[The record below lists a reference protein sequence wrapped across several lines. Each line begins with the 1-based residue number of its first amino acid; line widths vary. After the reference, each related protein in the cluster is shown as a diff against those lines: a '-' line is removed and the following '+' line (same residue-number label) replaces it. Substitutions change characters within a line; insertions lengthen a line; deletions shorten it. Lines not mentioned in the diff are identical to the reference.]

1 MAESNSTGNAG
12 PARFAQASD
21 VTSAAA
27 SRVSYA
33 DVAEYLDQLAIR
45 EEVVYTAE
53 EHAVWSEVLARNGQV
68 VARHASHIHPDYLG
82 GLKALQLPSRVPR
95 PHELNERLLETG
107 WRVVAVDG
115 YIPATMYAALMAEQV
130 FPVSS
135 RIRRREHIDYAPEPD
150 MVHDI
155 LGHLPMLFCAEHRDY
170 LRALARH
177 ASRATANHL
186 DAAYYD
192 AVRRSAELKCR
203 PDCDPRAV
211 AEADAALES
220 VYRELMVDASE
231 AACLRRVYIWSIEFG
246 LFGRGDDYL
255 VHGAALMSAPTE
267 LTRVLSGAPRLE
279 PYSLQAIQH
288 ENRFSDLL
296 ERYFVARDYRHLH
309 EVLSAYAATMH
320 PSMIPGVSDVHE
332 LRPQAREGTRRSNA

>member
-1 MAESNSTGNAG
+1 MAESNNKGNAG
-12 PARFAQASD
+12 PASARAPEI
-21 VTSAAA
+21 VSAAG

-33 DVAEYLDQLAIR
+33 DVAAYLDDLAIR
-45 EEVVYTAE
+45 QATDYTADE
-53 EHAVWSEVLARNGQV
+53 DAVWSEVLARNAEV
-68 VARHASHIHPDYLG
+68 VAQHADRIHPDYIE
-82 GLKALQLPSRVPR
+82 GLRALALPSRVPR
-95 PHELNERLLETG
+95 AEELNRRLAETG

-177 ASRATANHL
+177 ASRATANQL
-186 DAAYYD
+186 DSAYYD

-203 PDCDPRAV
+203 PERDPE
-211 AEADAALES
+211 AEAHADAALEE
-220 VYRELMVDASE
+220 VYRALMVDASE
-231 AACLRRVYIWSIEFG
+231 TACLRRMYIWSIEFG
-246 LFGRGDDYL
+246 LFGSGDDYMI
-255 VHGAALMSAPTE
+255 HGAALMSAPTE
-267 LTRVLSGAPRLE
+267 LRRVLSGSPRLE
-279 PYSLQAIQH
+279 PYSLHTIQH
-288 ENRFSDLL
+288 ENSFSQLL

-309 EVLSAYAATMH
+309 EVLAAYAGSMH
-320 PSMIPGVSDVHE
+320 QSMLPAASDVHE
-332 LRPQAREGTRRSNA
+332 LRPAAREVTRRSNA